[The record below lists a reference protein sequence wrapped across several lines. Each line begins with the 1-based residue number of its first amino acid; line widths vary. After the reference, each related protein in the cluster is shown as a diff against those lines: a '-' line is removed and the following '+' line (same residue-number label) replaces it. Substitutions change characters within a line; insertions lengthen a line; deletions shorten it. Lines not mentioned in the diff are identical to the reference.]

1 MPKIL
6 VIDDEKN
13 IRDGI
18 KKSLEYEGYEVVT
31 AENGEKG
38 IETVYK
44 GGIDLVITDLKM
56 PEKTGEEF
64 LHDILEFDKHIPVI
78 ILTGHGN
85 IETAVDMMRLGAYD
99 FMTKP
104 FNIDKMLLII
114 ARALENKNIK
124 KTNETLEKRVDY
136 HESFYGMIGHSSKML
151 KVYEAI
157 KQVARTKATVLI
169 EGESGTGKELV
180 ANAIHQISDRAK
192 QPYITVNCA
201 ALSEG
206 VLESELFGHEKGS
219 FTGAIDKKIGRFEA
233 ANKGTIFLDEIG
245 EINQVVQVKLL
256 RVLEERVIER
266 VGSNTPINVDIR
278 VIAATNKKLSEE
290 IKEGRF
296 REDLYYR
303 LNVIKIEMPPL
314 RERREDIPLLIDN
327 FIKEFSQ
334 VHNIEITNVDK
345 KVYKLL
351 SSLKWEG
358 NVRELRNTVETM
370 VVMSKDGKID
380 ESNIPNWV
388 LNSGGDDFVVDK
400 EMTLEELEKKYINHL
415 LSKNN
420 FNKAQVAKILGIER
434 ATLYRKLK
442 DYNVDY
448 IVSPNE

>member
-334 VHNIEITNVDK
+334 VHNIEISNVDK

-380 ESNIPNWV
+380 ESNIPSWV
-388 LNSGGDDFVVDK
+388 LSSGGDDFVIDK

-442 DYNVDY
+442 DYNVD
-448 IVSPNE
+448 

>member
-219 FTGAIDKKIGRFEA
+219 FTGAIEKKIGRFEA

-388 LNSGGDDFVVDK
+388 LNSGGDDFVIDK

-442 DYNVDY
+442 DYNVD
-448 IVSPNE
+448 

>member
-18 KKSLEYEGYEVVT
+18 KKSLEYEGYEVIT
-31 AENGEKG
+31 SENGEKG

-64 LHDILEFDKHIPVI
+64 LKDILDFDRNIPVI
-78 ILTGHGN
+78 VLTGHGN
-85 IETAVDMMRLGAYD
+85 VETAVEMMRLGAYD
-99 FMTKP
+99 FLTKP
-104 FNIDKMLLII
+104 FNLDKMSLII
-114 ARALENKNIK
+114 ARALESKNIK
-124 KTNETLEKRVDY
+124 KTKETLEKRLDY
-136 HESFYGMIGHSSKML
+136 DENFYGMIGHSSKML

-180 ANAIHQISDRAK
+180 ANAIHQISERSK
-192 QPYITVNCA
+192 RPYITVNCT

-219 FTGAIDKKIGRFEA
+219 FTGAVDKKIGRFEA

-245 EINQVVQVKLL
+245 EISQAVQVKLL

-266 VGSNTPINVDIR
+266 VGSNTPIEVDIR
-278 VIAATNKKLSEE
+278 VIAATNKRLSEE
-290 IKEGRF
+290 VKDGKF

-303 LNVIKIEMPPL
+303 LNVIRIDMPPL
-314 RERREDIPLLIDN
+314 RERRDDIPILIDA
-327 FIKEFSQ
+327 FIKEFSNA
-334 VHNIEITNVDK
+334 HLIEINSVDK
-345 KVYKLL
+345 RIYKTL
-351 SSLKWEG
+351 SSLPWEG

-380 ESNIPNWV
+380 ESDIPDWV
-388 LNSGGDDFVVDK
+388 FNSIKDK
-400 EMTLEELEKKYINHL
+400 FIIEENVTLEELEKRYINYL
-415 LSKNN
+415 LSHNN
-420 FNKAQVAKILGIER
+420 FNKAQVSKLLGIER
-434 ATLYRKLK
+434 ATLYRKLR
-442 DYNVDY
+442 
-448 IVSPNE
+448 

>member
-1 MPKIL
+1 MAKIL
-6 VIDDEKN
+6 IIDDEKN

-31 AENGEKG
+31 AENGDKG
-38 IETVYK
+38 IDIVYK

-64 LHDILEFDKHIPVI
+64 LKDVLDFDKHIPVI

-104 FNIDKMLLII
+104 FNLDKMLLII
-114 ARALENKNIK
+114 ARALESKNIK

-206 VLESELFGHEKGS
+206 VLESELFGHEKGA
-219 FTGAIDKKIGRFEA
+219 FTGQISADMLISVGCEYVIIGHSECRDIFTEKDELINKKVKRALDKNLIPV
-233 ANKGTIFLDEIG
+233 LCVG
-245 EINQVVQVKLL
+245 EH
-256 RVLEERVIER
+256 LEEREKGIT
-266 VGSNTPINVDIR
+266 SDIVSGQVKKAFQGLSESEASKV
-278 VIAATNKKLSEE
+278 VIAYEPVWAIGTGKTATPQDADDVHKT
-290 IKEGRF
+290 I
-296 REDLYYR
+296 RETLKSLYNDKIADNTIILYGGSVNEKNAGDL
-303 LNVIKIEMPPL
+303 LNMPN
-314 RERREDIPLLIDN
+314 IDGAL
-327 FIKEFSQ
+327 
-334 VHNIEITNVDK
+334 VGGA
-345 KVYKLL
+345 
-351 SSLKWEG
+351 SL
-358 NVRELRNTVETM
+358 
-370 VVMSKDGKID
+370 
-380 ESNIPNWV
+380 
-388 LNSGGDDFVVDK
+388 
-400 EMTLEELEKKYINHL
+400 
-415 LSKNN
+415 
-420 FNKAQVAKILGIER
+420 VADNLQE
-434 ATLYRKLK
+434 
-442 DYNVDY
+442 
-448 IVSPNE
+448 

>member
-266 VGSNTPINVDIR
+266 VGSNTPISVDIR

-351 SSLKWEG
+351 SSLQWEG

-380 ESNIPNWV
+380 QSNIPNWV
-388 LNSGGDDFVVDK
+388 LTSSTDDFIIDK

-442 DYNVDY
+442 DYNVD
-448 IVSPNE
+448 

>member
-266 VGSNTPINVDIR
+266 VGSNTPISVDIR

-303 LNVIKIEMPPL
+303 LNVIKIEMPPI

-351 SSLKWEG
+351 SSLQWEG

-388 LNSGGDDFVVDK
+388 LTSSTDDFIIDK

-442 DYNVDY
+442 DYNVD
-448 IVSPNE
+448 

>member
-136 HESFYGMIGHSSKML
+136 HESSYGMIGHSSKML

-157 KQVARTKATVLI
+157 KQVAWTKATVLI

-266 VGSNTPINVDIR
+266 VGSNTPISVDIR

-351 SSLKWEG
+351 SSLQWEG

-388 LNSGGDDFVVDK
+388 LTSSTDDFIIDK

-442 DYNVDY
+442 DYNVD
-448 IVSPNE
+448 

>member
-351 SSLKWEG
+351 SSLQWEG

-388 LNSGGDDFVVDK
+388 LNSGGDDFVIDK
-400 EMTLEELEKKYINHL
+400 EMTLEELEQKYINHL

-442 DYNVDY
+442 DYNVD
-448 IVSPNE
+448 

>member
-136 HESFYGMIGHSSKML
+136 YESFYGMIGHSSKML

-266 VGSNTPINVDIR
+266 VGSNTPISVDIR

-351 SSLKWEG
+351 SSLQWEG

-388 LNSGGDDFVVDK
+388 LTSSTDDFIIDK

-442 DYNVDY
+442 DYNVD
-448 IVSPNE
+448 

>member
-136 HESFYGMIGHSSKML
+136 HESFHGMIGHSSKML

-278 VIAATNKKLSEE
+278 VIAATNKKLLDEV
-290 IKEGRF
+290 KEGRF

-334 VHNIEITNVDK
+334 VHNVEITNVDK

-351 SSLKWEG
+351 SSLQWEG

-388 LNSGGDDFVVDK
+388 LNSGGDDFVIDK

-442 DYNVDY
+442 DYNVD
-448 IVSPNE
+448 

>member
-18 KKSLEYEGYEVVT
+18 KKSLEYEGYEVLT
-31 AENGEKG
+31 AENGDKG
-38 IETVYK
+38 IEAVYK

-64 LHDILEFDKHIPVI
+64 LKDVLDFDKHIPVI
-78 ILTGHGN
+78 VLTGHGN
-85 IETAVDMMRLGAYD
+85 VETAVDMMRLGAYD

-114 ARALENKNIK
+114 ARALESKNIK
-124 KTNETLEKRVDY
+124 KTNEVLKKLVNY
-136 HESFYGMIGHSSKML
+136 NESFYGMIGHSSKIL
-151 KVYEAI
+151 KIYDSI

-245 EINQVVQVKLL
+245 EISQVVQVKLL

-266 VGSNTPINVDIR
+266 VGSNTPIEVDIR
-278 VIAATNKKLSEE
+278 VIAATNKKLFEE
-290 IKEGRF
+290 IKEGKF

-303 LNVIKIEMPPL
+303 LNVIRIDMPAL
-314 RERREDIPLLIDN
+314 RERREDIPLLVDH
-327 FIKEFSQ
+327 FIKEFSN
-334 VHNIEITNVDK
+334 VYSIEIKSIDK
-345 KVYKLL
+345 KVYKIL
-351 SSLKWEG
+351 SSLQWEG
-358 NVRELRNTVETM
+358 NVRELRNTIETM

-380 ESNIPNWV
+380 ESNIPDWALSSNKDNFIV
-388 LNSGGDDFVVDK
+388 EDDIS
-400 EMTLEELEKKYINHL
+400 LEELERMYINYL
-415 LSKNN
+415 LSHNN

-442 DYNVDY
+442 EEDKN
-448 IVSPNE
+448 N

>member
-31 AENGEKG
+31 AENG

-266 VGSNTPINVDIR
+266 VGSNTPISVDIR

-351 SSLKWEG
+351 SSLQWEG

-388 LNSGGDDFVVDK
+388 LTSSTDDFIIDK

-442 DYNVDY
+442 DYNVD
-448 IVSPNE
+448 

>member
-1 MPKIL
+1 MPKLL

-266 VGSNTPINVDIR
+266 VGSNTPISVDIR
-278 VIAATNKKLSEE
+278 VIAATNKKLFEE

-351 SSLKWEG
+351 SSLQWEG

-380 ESNIPNWV
+380 ESNIPNWF
-388 LNSGGDDFVVDK
+388 LTSSTDDFIIDK

-442 DYNVDY
+442 DYNVD
-448 IVSPNE
+448 

>member
-266 VGSNTPINVDIR
+266 VGSNTHISVDIR

-351 SSLKWEG
+351 SSLQWEG

-388 LNSGGDDFVVDK
+388 LTSSTDDFIIDK

-442 DYNVDY
+442 DYNVD
-448 IVSPNE
+448 

>member
-18 KKSLEYEGYEVVT
+18 KKSLEFEGYEVVT

-64 LHDILEFDKHIPVI
+64 LKDILDFDKHIPVI
-78 ILTGHGN
+78 VLTGHGN
-85 IETAVDMMRLGAYD
+85 VETAVEMMRLGAYD

-104 FNIDKMLLII
+104 FNLDKMLLII
-114 ARALENKNIK
+114 ARALESKNIK
-124 KTNETLEKRVDY
+124 KTNETLESRVDY
-136 HESFYGMIGHSSKML
+136 HESFYGMIGHSPKIL

-180 ANAIHQISDRAK
+180 ASAIHQISDRAK

-245 EINQVVQVKLL
+245 EINQIVQVKLL

-266 VGSNTPINVDIR
+266 VGSNTPIDVDIR

-290 IKEGRF
+290 IKEGKF

-327 FIKEFSQ
+327 FIKEFSK
-334 VHNIEITNVDK
+334 VHSIEIKSVDK
-345 KVYKLL
+345 KVYKIL
-351 SSLKWEG
+351 SSLQWEG
-358 NVRELRNTVETM
+358 NVRELRNTIETM
-370 VVMSKDGKID
+370 VVMCKDGKID
-380 ESNIPNWV
+380 ESNIPDWALKN
-388 LNSGGDDFVVDK
+388 NESNFVVENDV
-400 EMTLEELEKKYINHL
+400 TLEELERMYINHL
-415 LSKNN
+415 LSNNN

-442 DYNVDY
+442 EDNKD
-448 IVSPNE
+448 IKE

>member
-1 MPKIL
+1 MAKIL
-6 VIDDEKN
+6 IIDDEKN

-18 KKSLEYEGYEVVT
+18 KKSLEYEGYEVAT
-31 AENGEKG
+31 AENGDKG
-38 IETVYK
+38 IDIVYK

-64 LHDILEFDKHIPVI
+64 LKDVLDFDKHIPVI

-85 IETAVDMMRLGAYD
+85 IETAVDMMSLGAYD

-104 FNIDKMLLII
+104 FNLDKMLLII
-114 ARALENKNIK
+114 ARALESKNIK
-124 KTNETLEKRVDY
+124 KTNESLERRVDY

-206 VLESELFGHEKGS
+206 VLESELFGHEKGA

-245 EINQVVQVKLL
+245 EINQTVQVKLL
-256 RVLEERVIER
+256 RVLEERVIEH
-266 VGSNTPINVDIR
+266 VGSNIPINVDIR

-290 IKEGRF
+290 IKEGKF

-314 RERREDIPLLIDN
+314 RERREDIPLLDN
-327 FIKEFSQ
+327 FIKEFSA
-334 VHNIEITNVDK
+334 VHSIEIKSVDK
-345 KVYKLL
+345 KVYKIL
-351 SSLKWEG
+351 SSLQWEG
-358 NVRELRNTVETM
+358 NVRELRNMIETM
-370 VVMSKDGKID
+370 VVMSRDGKIE
-380 ESNIPNWV
+380 ESNIPDWALKSNEEIF
-388 LNSGGDDFVVDK
+388 SIDK
-400 EMTLEELEKKYINHL
+400 DLTLEELEKKYINYL
-415 LSKNN
+415 LSRNN
-420 FNKAQVAKILGIER
+420 FNKAQVSKILGIER

-442 DYNVDY
+442 ED
-448 IVSPNE
+448 NE

>member
-124 KTNETLEKRVDY
+124 KTNETLEKRVDC

-266 VGSNTPINVDIR
+266 VGSNTPISVDIR

-351 SSLKWEG
+351 SSLQWEG

-388 LNSGGDDFVVDK
+388 LTSSTDDFIIDK

-442 DYNVDY
+442 DYNVD
-448 IVSPNE
+448 

>member
-266 VGSNTPINVDIR
+266 GGSNTPISVDIR
-278 VIAATNKKLSEE
+278 VIAATNKKLFEE

-351 SSLKWEG
+351 SSLQWEG

-388 LNSGGDDFVVDK
+388 LTSSTDDFIIDK

-442 DYNVDY
+442 DYNVD
-448 IVSPNE
+448 

>member
-351 SSLKWEG
+351 SSLQWEG

-388 LNSGGDDFVVDK
+388 LTSSTDDFVIDK

-442 DYNVDY
+442 DYNVD
-448 IVSPNE
+448 

>member
-18 KKSLEYEGYEVVT
+18 KKSLEFEGYEVVT

-64 LHDILEFDKHIPVI
+64 LKDILEFDKHIPVI
-78 ILTGHGN
+78 VLTGHGN
-85 IETAVDMMRLGAYD
+85 VETAVEMMRLGAYD

-104 FNIDKMLLII
+104 FNLDKMLLII
-114 ARALENKNIK
+114 ARALESKNIK

-136 HESFYGMIGHSSKML
+136 NESFYGMIGHSAKIL

-180 ANAIHQISDRAK
+180 ASAIHQISDRAK

-219 FTGAIDKKIGRFEA
+219 FTGAVDKKIGRFEA

-245 EINQVVQVKLL
+245 EINQAVQVKLL

-266 VGSNTPINVDIR
+266 VGSNTPIDVDIR

-290 IKEGRF
+290 IKAGKF

-327 FIKEFSQ
+327 FIKEFSK
-334 VHNIEITNVDK
+334 VHSIEINSVDK
-345 KVYKLL
+345 KVYKIL
-351 SSLKWEG
+351 SSLQWDG
-358 NVRELRNTVETM
+358 NVRELRNTIETM
-370 VVMSKDGKID
+370 VVMCRDGKID
-380 ESNIPNWV
+380 ENSIPDWALKSSSN
-388 LNSGGDDFVVDK
+388 DDFVV
-400 EMTLEELEKKYINHL
+400 EENVTLEELEKMYINYL
-415 LSKNN
+415 LSHNN

-442 DYNVDY
+442 EDSKD
-448 IVSPNE
+448 

>member
-266 VGSNTPINVDIR
+266 VGSNTPISVDIR
-278 VIAATNKKLSEE
+278 VIAATNKKLFEE

-351 SSLKWEG
+351 SSLQWEG

-388 LNSGGDDFVVDK
+388 LTSSTDDFIIDK

-442 DYNVDY
+442 DYNVD
-448 IVSPNE
+448 

>member
-1 MPKIL
+1 MAKIL
-6 VIDDEKN
+6 IIDDEKN

-18 KKSLEYEGYEVVT
+18 KKSLEYEGYEVAT
-31 AENGEKG
+31 AENGDKG
-38 IETVYK
+38 IDIVYK

-64 LHDILEFDKHIPVI
+64 LKDVLDFDKHIPVI

-104 FNIDKMLLII
+104 FNLDKMLLII
-114 ARALENKNIK
+114 ARALESKNIK
-124 KTNETLEKRVDY
+124 KTNESLERRVDY

-180 ANAIHQISDRAK
+180 ANAIHQISDRAN

-206 VLESELFGHEKGS
+206 VLESELFGHEKGA

-245 EINQVVQVKLL
+245 EINQTVQVKLL
-256 RVLEERVIER
+256 RVLEERVIEH
-266 VGSNTPINVDIR
+266 VGSNIPINVDIR

-290 IKEGRF
+290 IKERKF

-327 FIKEFSQ
+327 FIKEFSA
-334 VHNIEITNVDK
+334 VHSIEIKSVDK
-345 KVYKLL
+345 KVYKIL
-351 SSLKWEG
+351 SSLQWEG
-358 NVRELRNTVETM
+358 NVRELRNMIETM
-370 VVMSKDGKID
+370 VVMSRDGKIE
-380 ESNIPNWV
+380 ESNIPDWALKSNEEIF
-388 LNSGGDDFVVDK
+388 SIDK
-400 EMTLEELEKKYINHL
+400 DLTLEELEKKYINYL
-415 LSKNN
+415 LSRNN
-420 FNKAQVAKILGIER
+420 FNKAQVSKILGIER

-442 DYNVDY
+442 ED
-448 IVSPNE
+448 NE

>member
-266 VGSNTPINVDIR
+266 VGSNTPISVDIR

-351 SSLKWEG
+351 SSLQWEG

-388 LNSGGDDFVVDK
+388 LTSSTDDFIIDK

-420 FNKAQVAKILGIER
+420 FNKAQVAKILDIER

-442 DYNVDY
+442 DYNVD
-448 IVSPNE
+448 

>member
-38 IETVYK
+38 IDIVYK

-278 VIAATNKKLSEE
+278 VIAATNKKLLDEV
-290 IKEGRF
+290 KEGRF

-334 VHNIEITNVDK
+334 VHNIEISNVDK

-380 ESNIPNWV
+380 ESNIPSWV
-388 LNSGGDDFVVDK
+388 LSSSGDDFVIDK

-442 DYNVDY
+442 DYNVD
-448 IVSPNE
+448 

>member
-442 DYNVDY
+442 DYNVD
-448 IVSPNE
+448 

>member
-266 VGSNTPINVDIR
+266 VGSNTPISVDIR

-351 SSLKWEG
+351 SSLQWEG

-380 ESNIPNWV
+380 EGNIPNWV
-388 LNSGGDDFVVDK
+388 LTSSTDDFIIDK

-442 DYNVDY
+442 DYNVD
-448 IVSPNE
+448 

>member
-1 MPKIL
+1 
-6 VIDDEKN
+6 
-13 IRDGI
+13 
-18 KKSLEYEGYEVVT
+18 
-31 AENGEKG
+31 
-38 IETVYK
+38 
-44 GGIDLVITDLKM
+44 
-56 PEKTGEEF
+56 
-64 LHDILEFDKHIPVI
+64 
-78 ILTGHGN
+78 
-85 IETAVDMMRLGAYD
+85 
-99 FMTKP
+99 
-104 FNIDKMLLII
+104 
-114 ARALENKNIK
+114 
-124 KTNETLEKRVDY
+124 
-136 HESFYGMIGHSSKML
+136 ML

-266 VGSNTPINVDIR
+266 VGSNTPISVDIR

-351 SSLKWEG
+351 SSLQWEG

-388 LNSGGDDFVVDK
+388 LTSSTDDFIIDK

-442 DYNVDY
+442 DYNVD
-448 IVSPNE
+448 

>member
-18 KKSLEYEGYEVVT
+18 KKSLEFEGYEVVT
-31 AENGEKG
+31 AENGDKG
-38 IETVYK
+38 IDTVYK

-64 LHDILEFDKHIPVI
+64 LKDILDFDKHIPVI
-78 ILTGHGN
+78 VLTGHGN
-85 IETAVDMMRLGAYD
+85 VETAVDMMRLGAYD

-104 FNIDKMLLII
+104 FNLDKMLLII
-114 ARALENKNIK
+114 ARALESKNIK
-124 KTNETLEKRVDY
+124 KTNETLEKRLDY
-136 HESFYGMIGHSSKML
+136 NGSFYGMIGHSSKML

-157 KQVARTKATVLI
+157 KQVARTRATVLI
-169 EGESGTGKELV
+169 EGESGTGKEL
-180 ANAIHQISDRAK
+180 AASAIHQISDRVK

-245 EINQVVQVKLL
+245 EINQIVQVKLL

-266 VGSNTPINVDIR
+266 VGSNASIDVDIR

-290 IKEGRF
+290 IKDGKF

-303 LNVIKIEMPPL
+303 LNVIRIEMPPL

-327 FIKEFSQ
+327 FINEFSN
-334 VHNIEITNVDK
+334 VHSIEIKSVDK
-345 KVYKLL
+345 RVYKIL
-351 SSLKWEG
+351 SSLQWEG
-358 NVRELRNTVETM
+358 NVRELRNTIETM
-370 VVMSKDGKID
+370 VVMSKDGNID
-380 ESNIPNWV
+380 ESNIPDWTLKSNDA
-388 LNSGGDDFVVDK
+388 NFVVNNNV
-400 EMTLEELEKKYINHL
+400 TLEELEKMYINHL
-415 LSKNN
+415 LSRNN
-420 FNKAQVAKILGIER
+420 FNKAHVAKILGIER

-442 DYNVDY
+442 ENIKD
-448 IVSPNE
+448 